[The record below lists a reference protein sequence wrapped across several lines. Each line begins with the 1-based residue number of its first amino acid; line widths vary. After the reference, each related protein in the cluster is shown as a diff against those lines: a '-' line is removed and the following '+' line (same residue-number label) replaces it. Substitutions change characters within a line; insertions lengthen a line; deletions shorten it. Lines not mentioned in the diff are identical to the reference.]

1 MKLIWRTAI
10 VIVAATAA
18 LRAQSATDMNKAS
31 KRDKMSTT
39 YTGCVEDVNHGA
51 SFLLTHVAADHEKA
65 MKDDMMKGDTMKK
78 DMEMKTDAAGASNG
92 MNGDH
97 MMASS
102 LALTGSSDFKKYVG
116 QKVTVS
122 GSLAKESKDSMRHR
136 LGTLTVRSLSVVGKS
151 CS

>member
-1 MKLIWRTAI
+1 
-10 VIVAATAA
+10 
-18 LRAQSATDMNKAS
+18 
-31 KRDKMSTT
+31 
-39 YTGCVEDVNHGA
+39 
-51 SFLLTHVAADHEKA
+51 
-65 MKDDMMKGDTMKK
+65 
-78 DMEMKTDAAGASNG
+78 MKTSDASNG

-102 LALTGSSDFKKYVG
+102 LALTVVGLKYVG

-122 GSLAKESKDSMRHR
+122 GSLAKESKDSMRHS